1 MQSTIDHI
9 EDIISKTGDILETKS
24 ELIKL
29 KAAGKIS
36 VTVSAIISII
46 ALASIILLAVIILSI
61 GIAWAIGLALDSI
74 PSGFFIMGGV
84 YVVTGIFVYFFRE
97 RFIKTPI
104 SNLLI
109 DKIIE

>member
-9 EDIISKTGDILETKS
+9 EDIITKTGDLLETKT

-29 KAAGKIS
+29 RAAGKIS
-36 VTVSAIISII
+36 ETVSSLISII
-46 ALASIILLAVIILSI
+46 AIAAILVVAVIILSI
-61 GIAWAIGLALDSI
+61 GVAWAIGLALNSI
-74 PSGFFIMGGV
+74 LSGFFIVGGF
-84 YVVTGIFVYFFRE
+84 YIIAGIIVYFFRE
-97 RFIKTPI
+97 KIIKTPV